1 VIVGEDR
8 LKELVLSQPN
18 SIPAEACG

>member
-1 VIVGEDR
+1 VIVGESR
-8 LKELVLSQPN
+8 LKQLVLSQPN